1 MPNTT
6 SKFLTLDKTD
16 LQKLGKS
23 LLLSIVSAAGIAVAA
38 WFDAL
43 PSAEQWGG
51 LAPVIAA
58 FAPFVANLIR
68 KLLSSAKVV
77 Q

>member
-23 LLLSIVSAAGIAVAA
+23 LLLSIVAAAGVAVAA

-43 PSAEQWGG
+43 PSAEEWGA
-51 LAPVIAA
+51 LAPIIAA
-58 FAPFVANLIR
+58 FAPFVANVIR
-68 KLLSSAKVV
+68 KLLSNAKVIS
-77 Q
+77 